1 MITAIIN
8 ARCGSARLPLKHFE
22 KIGNKT
28 VIEIIINTLKKNKLV
43 DEIYIATGSYNKNK
57 KFKLELNKR
66 YKNLKFFFYN
76 KENNVTERIYKLS
89 KKIKNK
95 FSLLISGD
103 CVLIDNNFI
112 ERLYKKISKDNN
124 YDFIIPKKKV
134 QHEGIKLFKTKAWN
148 KVNKLSNNKILQEN
162 PGYIVKLRPKK
173 FNILK
178 LNPQKYELGKKSRLS
193 IDTKSD
199 LDFFELIYQYLKL
212 KNAEFTF
219 KNASRYNCFL
229 KFKYINNHVKQ
240 KKPNEKSLKKFF
252 YLVTSANKYLGL
264 GHYKRIKIIERE
276 IRERF
281 TSNLQIILLDSPRKS
296 EINNY
301 LYMSSEQFN
310 NFKFNKINNYFIFDL
325 TTEYL
330 KNLSKKILR
339 LRNLI
344 FIDKYLHTRNSL
356 KIIPAI
362 SLNSNFKIKLYA
374 GKKCLLINREIIKQ
388 NQINKFKSFEL
399 KKEYLTIGG
408 TGFIN
413 SEILEL
419 SNRRNLNLILSNLVD
434 KKIIKNFIKSGFK
447 KIIFNPK
454 NIFKL
459 FSQSKKI
466 YCRFG
471 VTTFELIGLNK
482 VPHVLCKYE
491 NDERLKEINYL
502 KKKKMINCNT
512 KLQLKK
518 NKILI
523 NKNLNFIFSII
534 DKFVYD

>member
-8 ARCGSARLPLKHFE
+8 ARCGSSRLPLKHFE
-22 KIGNKT
+22 KIGNRT
-28 VIEIIINTLKKNKLV
+28 VIENIINTLKKNKFI
-43 DEIYIATGSYNKNK
+43 DEIYIATGSYKKNK
-57 KFKLELNKR
+57 KFRLELKKR

-95 FSLLISGD
+95 FTVSISGD

-112 ERLYKKISKDNN
+112 ERLYKKILKNNN
-124 YDFIIPKKKV
+124 YDFIIPGKKV
-134 QHEGIKLFKTKAWN
+134 QHEGIKLFRTKAWS

-162 PGYIVKLRPKK
+162 PGYIIKLKPKK

-178 LNPQKYELGKKSRLS
+178 LEPQKYELGKKSRLS
-193 IDTKSD
+193 IDAKSD
-199 LDFFELIYQYLKL
+199 LDFFKIIYQYLKL
-212 KNAEFTF
+212 KKKKFTF
-219 KNASRYNCFL
+219 KNASRYNCFV
-229 KFKYINNHVKQ
+229 KFNYINNHVKQ
-240 KKPNEKSLKKFF
+240 KKPNEKSSKKF

-281 TSNLQIILLDSPRKS
+281 TSNVQIILLDSPRKS
-296 EINNY
+296 KIDNY
-301 LYMSSEQFN
+301 LYISSKQFN
-310 NFKFNKINNYFIFDL
+310 NLKYNKINDYFIFDL

-330 KNLSKKILR
+330 KNLSKKILNI
-339 LRNLI
+339 RNLI
-344 FIDKYLHTRNSL
+344 FIDKYLDIRNSL

-362 SLNSNFKIKLYA
+362 SLHSNLKKRLYA
-374 GKKCLLINREIIKQ
+374 GKRCLILNREIINQ
-388 NQINKFKSFEL
+388 NQLNKFQSFEL

-413 SEILEL
+413 SEILNLANRKNL
-419 SNRRNLNLILSNLVD
+419 SLILSNLVNQ
-434 KKIIKNFIKSGFK
+434 KTIKYFIKAGFK

-454 NIFKL
+454 DIFKL

-482 VPHVLCKYE
+482 VPYVLHNCE
-491 NDERLKEINYL
+491 NNERLKEINYL
-502 KKKKMINCNT
+502 KKKKMINCNS
-512 KLQLKK
+512 KFQSKK

-523 NKNLNFIFSII
+523 NKNLDYIFSII
-534 DKFVYD
+534 EKFVYG